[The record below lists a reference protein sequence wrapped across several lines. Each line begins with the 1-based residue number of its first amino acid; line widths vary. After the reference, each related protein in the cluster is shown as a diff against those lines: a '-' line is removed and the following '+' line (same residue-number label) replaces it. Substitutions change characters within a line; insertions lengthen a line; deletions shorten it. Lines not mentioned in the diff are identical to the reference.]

1 MKKLIISII
10 FMLSALIAFSQTNDR
25 FSHQVTLNDNLHK
38 KNTIQFHVGSI
49 LLISNIGISYER
61 TFASNKWS
69 HGVLKLGI
77 QGHYH
82 LGIFTD
88 GQYGFALP
96 LEIGMKIGSDQN
108 FFDVFIGA
116 GPYSLKET
124 YSNDVYVLP
133 MVFTEIA
140 YRRQNYN
147 GSIFRLGLSIPKG
160 IFISFG
166 GAF

>member
-10 FMLSALIAFSQTNDR
+10 FMLSALIAFSQTD
-25 FSHQVTLNDNLHK
+25 SVDNKFTHK

-49 LLISNIGISYER
+49 LFISNVGVYYER
-61 TFASNKWS
+61 TFASNEFI
-69 HGVLKLGI
+69 HGVLRLGL

-88 GQYGFALP
+88 GQYGFAVP
-96 LEIGMKIGSDQN
+96 LEIGMKIGRNQN
-108 FFDVFIGA
+108 FFDVFGGV

-124 YSNDVYVLP
+124 YSSDVDILP